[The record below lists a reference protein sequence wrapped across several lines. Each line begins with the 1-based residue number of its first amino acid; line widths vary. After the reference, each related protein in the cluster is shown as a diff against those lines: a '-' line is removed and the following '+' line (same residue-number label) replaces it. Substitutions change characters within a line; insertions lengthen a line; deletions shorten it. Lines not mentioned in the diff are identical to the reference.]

1 MGLCSGSGR
10 FNKAC
15 LSTNTFPDQSANPVK
30 PDDLSHILNHLGE
43 DREAGFNAVVPPIA
57 QSGNF
62 SYPTVDA
69 LRNAMRNEFDVPLYT
84 RGVNPTV
91 ATVRK
96 KLAALEH
103 AEDALLFSSGS
114 AAIAAGVMSFVKA
127 GDHIVCV
134 KKPYSWTT
142 KLLSELLVR
151 FNVSTTYV
159 DGTDAE
165 NFRKAIT
172 PETRLFIL
180 ESPNSITFE
189 LQDLRA
195 VAAIAKAHGI
205 LTLCDNSYNS
215 PLFQNPIDLGIDLV
229 AHSGT
234 KYLNGHSD
242 VVCGVLAGSKEHI
255 RQVMAKE
262 FMTLGAAPSPDD
274 AWLLMRG
281 LRTLELRVHR
291 SADSAERVANFL
303 EAHPKISQVNWPF
316 LKSFPQEPLARKQM
330 KRCAGLMSIRVKA
343 ADMAGVERFCNGLQ
357 RFLMAVS
364 WGGYESLQFPTVAA
378 MGPSMSNSEL
388 PWDLVRIY
396 VGLEDPEALIADLEQ
411 ALALV

>member
-1 MGLCSGSGR
+1 MDP
-10 FNKAC
+10 N
-15 LSTNTFPDQSANPVK
+15 
-30 PDDLSHILNHLGE
+30 DLSFILNHLGE
-43 DREAGFNAVVPPIA
+43 DRDAGFRAVVPPVV

-62 SYPTVDA
+62 TYPTVQA
-69 LRNAMRNEFDVPLYT
+69 LREAMRREFDVPLYT
-84 RGVNPTV
+84 RGANPTV
-91 ATVRK
+91 AMVRR

-103 AEDALLFSSGS
+103 ADDALLFGSGS
-114 AAIAAGVMSFVKA
+114 AAMAAAVLSFVKA

-142 KLLSELLVR
+142 KLLNELLER
-151 FNVSTTYV
+151 FSVSSTFV

-165 NFRKAIT
+165 NFRRAVT
-172 PETRLFIL
+172 PRTRLFIT

-195 VAAIAKAHGI
+195 VAAIAKEHGI
-205 LTLCDNSYNS
+205 LTLCDNSYSS

-229 AHSGT
+229 VHSGT

-242 VVCGVLAGSKEHI
+242 VVCGVLAGSRAHI

-262 FMTLGAAPSPDD
+262 FMTLGAIPSPHD

-281 LRTLELRVHR
+281 LRTLELRMHR
-291 SADSAERVANFL
+291 SADSAERVARFL
-303 EAHPKISQVNWPF
+303 ETHPKVAQVNWPF
-316 LKSFPQEPLARKQM
+316 LESFPQHALAKRQM

-343 ADMAGVERFCNGLQ
+343 ADVAGVERFCNGLQ

-364 WGGYESLQFPTVAA
+364 WGGHESLQFPTAA
-378 MGPSMSNSEL
+378 VIDPAAPAGEL

-396 VGLEDPEALIADLEQ
+396 VGLEDPEVLIADLEQ
-411 ALALV
+411 ALKLV

>member
-1 MGLCSGSGR
+1 M
-10 FNKAC
+10 
-15 LSTNTFPDQSANPVK
+15 NTH
-30 PDDLSHILNHLGE
+30 DLSYILNHLGE
-43 DREAGFNAVVPPIA
+43 EREAGFNAVVPPIV

-62 SYPTVDA
+62 TYPTVDA
-69 LRNAMRNEFDVPLYT
+69 LRKAMRHEFDVPLYT
-84 RGVNPTV
+84 RGANPTV
-91 ATVRK
+91 TMVRK

-114 AAIAAGVMSFVKA
+114 AAIAAGVVSFVKA

-134 KKPYSWTT
+134 RKPYSWTT
-142 KLLSELLVR
+142 KLLQELLAR
-151 FNVSTTYV
+151 FDVTTTFV
-159 DGTDAE
+159 DGKDAE
-165 NFRKAIT
+165 NYRRAIT
-172 PETRLFIL
+172 PRTVLFIT

-189 LQDLRA
+189 LQDLRT
-195 VAAIAKAHGI
+195 VAAIAKEHGI

-262 FMTLGAAPSPDD
+262 FMTLGAAPSPHD

-281 LRTLELRVHR
+281 LRTLELRVNR
-291 SADSAERVANFL
+291 SADSAEKVAHFL
-303 EAHPKISQVNWPF
+303 DSHPKVKQVNWPF
-316 LKSFPQEPLARKQM
+316 LESFPQHALAKKQM
-330 KRCAGLMSIRVKA
+330 TRCAGLMSIRISA
-343 ADMAGVERFCNGLQ
+343 ADMAAVERFSNALKC
-357 RFLMAVS
+357 FLLAVS
-364 WGGYESLQFPTVAA
+364 WGGYESLQFPTAA
-378 MGPSMSNSEL
+378 VIGPNMPQGEL

-396 VGLEDPEALIADLEQ
+396 VGLEDSETLIADLEQ

>member
-1 MGLCSGSGR
+1 M
-10 FNKAC
+10 
-15 LSTNTFPDQSANPVK
+15 K

-43 DREAGFNAVVPPIA
+43 DREAGYNAVVPPIA

-62 SYPTVDA
+62 SYPTVEA

-91 ATVRK
+91 AMVRK

-159 DGTDAE
+159 DGTNAE
-165 NFRKAIT
+165 NFRRAIT

-189 LQDLRA
+189 LQDLQA
-195 VAAIAKAHGI
+195 VAAIAKEHGI

-255 RQVMAKE
+255 RQVMSKE
-262 FMTLGAAPSPDD
+262 FMTLGAAPSPHD

-303 EAHPKISQVNWPF
+303 EAHPKILQVNWPF

-330 KRCAGLMSIRVKA
+330 KRCAGLMSIRLKA
-343 ADMAGVERFCNGLQ
+343 ADMAGVERFCNGLK
-357 RFLMAVS
+357 RFLLAVS
-364 WGGYESLQFPTVAA
+364 WGGYESLQFPTAA
-378 MGPSMSNSEL
+378 VIGPDMPKGEL

-396 VGLEDPEALIADLEQ
+396 VGLEDPEPLIADLEQ